1 MGLNHY
7 PSAKTYT
14 IHISLVTPD
23 GSEHEHS
30 DEIVTG
36 IPERAVIL
44 AQTWARQV
52 AREIGARVVDAYAY
66 DDAGCLV

>member
-1 MGLNHY
+1 MKN
-7 PSAKTYT
+7 YT

-23 GSEHEHS
+23 GEEHEHS
-30 DEIVTG
+30 DYLRFASG
-36 IPERAVIL
+36 RDAVIR
-44 AQTWARQV
+44 AKTWAREV

>member
-1 MGLNHY
+1 MNRQTVT
-7 PSAKTYT
+7 KTYT

-30 DEIVTG
+30 DTVVTG

-44 AQTWARQV
+44 AQVWAREV

>member
-1 MGLNHY
+1 MKN
-7 PSAKTYT
+7 YT

-23 GSEHEHS
+23 GGEHEHS
-30 DEIVTG
+30 DYLRFASG
-36 IPERAVIL
+36 PDAVIR
-44 AQTWARQV
+44 AKTWAREV

>member
-1 MGLNHY
+1 MKN
-7 PSAKTYT
+7 YT

-30 DEIVTG
+30 DDLRFASGRDAVT
-36 IPERAVIL
+36 RAK
-44 AQTWARQV
+44 TWAREV